1 MGIQKGGRVLAPGN
15 GNPEKRTEGA
25 AFAIL
30 GVNMERIWRAL
41 ALPFLSWDFA
51 LSFCGLIPQG
61 ETGAVNA

>member
-1 MGIQKGGRVLAPGN
+1 MGTRKAARAGAREREPG
-15 GNPEKRTEGA
+15 KRTEGA
-25 AFAIL
+25 VVAIL

-41 ALPFLSWDFA
+41 AVPFLSWDFA